1 MPEPLDVVVVVGSL
15 RAGSWNRRVG
25 QLLAVRA
32 PSGVSVELVELR
44 DIPPYDNDLELEG
57 EPAAVADFKTRLA
70 AADGV
75 IISTPQYNAGI
86 SGVVKNAL
94 DWASRPLF
102 AGPLA
107 DKPATIVAASPSRNE
122 PLRAAAQARETT
134 WACGAKLAPEPD
146 LTIAGVGH
154 HVDEETGEFDA
165 ETSGRA
171 EAFMATFVEFIRT
184 SAAAAEE
191 VA

>member
-1 MPEPLDVVVVVGSL
+1 V
-15 RAGSWNRRVG
+15 RVH
-25 QLLAVRA
+25 
-32 PSGVSVELVELR
+32 
-44 DIPPYDNDLELEG
+44 
-57 EPAAVADFKTRLA
+57 EPAAVADFKARLA

-75 IISTPQYNAGI
+75 LVNTPQYNAGI
-86 SGVVKNAL
+86 AGVVKNAL
-94 DWASRPLF
+94 DWVSRPLF

-107 DKPATIVAASPSRNE
+107 DKPATIFAASPSRNE

-146 LTIAGVGH
+146 LTIASVGH

-165 ETSGRA
+165 GTATRA
-171 EAFMATFVEFIRT
+171 RIFMASFVAFIRE

-191 VA
+191 VI